1 MAATSTKKS
10 PVQSTREQLDELD
23 ALLQQMLT
31 LPVDATATPA
41 EERDEPAATPTP
53 AEPSPTLP
61 RRVSLRPTPPPQ
73 PEPPPPEED
82 APEEWVPLRGNFQ
95 PSDQTWGPLAEAMRQ
110 QHAPAQQPAIDEE
123 PGVIR
128 ETVVIPAP
136 AAPPDDDPDD
146 APASSVEAMA
156 RLEAARR
163 AAAPT
168 PPRPTPPEPLATQL
182 VPETDAPAPARRG
195 VAATVALFPLVAVN
209 ALYDGV
215 TYPLGP
221 VGRWLRGDGR
231 CLLTFLG
238 GIFLV
243 ATSAILALDWFD
255 WTW

>member
-31 LPVDATATPA
+31 LPVDPTAPA
-41 EERDEPAATPTP
+41 GEERDEPATPAPAEPTP
-53 AEPSPTLP
+53 ALP
-61 RRVSLRPTPPPQ
+61 RRVSLRPTPRPQ
-73 PEPPPPEED
+73 PEPTPPPEEE

-110 QHAPAQQPAIDEE
+110 QHAPVEQPAIDDE

-136 AAPPDDDPDD
+136 AAPPDDDPAD
-146 APASSVEAMA
+146 APTSSVEAMA

-163 AAAPT
+163 AASPT
-168 PPRPTPPEPLATQL
+168 PPRPEPLATQL
-182 VPETDAPAPARRG
+182 VPEPDAATPTRRG
-195 VAATVALFPLVAVN
+195 VAASVALFPLVAVN

-243 ATSAILALDWFD
+243 ATGAILALDWFD